1 MIMANQRHPDKKPVS
16 MYILK
21 EKKTEL
27 FENAKSHGV
36 YFSDIVKATTSDYL
50 RLNKKQQR
58 RLLDNW
64 EGRRNESE

>member
-1 MIMANQRHPDKKPVS
+1 

-36 YFSDIVKATTSDYL
+36 CFSDIVKATTSNYM

-58 RLLDNW
+58 RLLENW
-64 EGRRNESE
+64 EGRRKKSE

>member
-1 MIMANQRHPDKKPVS
+1 

-36 YFSDIVKATTSDYL
+36 YFSDIVKATTSDYM
-50 RLNKKQQR
+50 RLSKKQQR
-58 RLLDNW
+58 RLLENW
-64 EGRRNESE
+64 EGRRIESE